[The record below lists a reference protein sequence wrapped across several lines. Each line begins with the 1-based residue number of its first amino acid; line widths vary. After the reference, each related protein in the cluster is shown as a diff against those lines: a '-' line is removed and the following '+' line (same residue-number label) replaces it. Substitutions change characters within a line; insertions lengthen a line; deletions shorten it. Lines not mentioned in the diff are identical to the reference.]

1 MFSQISSEFTF
12 FKNSKFQNIS
22 FVGAGRFKISSRAH
36 ILFFGVVHLFFLCV
50 SNMFSECF
58 QNVSRMFPVGAQ
70 KFNLH
75 PNTRWPHIP
84 YVPHSLSLP
93 RLHLLLLPTPPF
105 LASRT
110 IHKTIQKII
119 GLPPPTS
126 SNFLRQF
133 PISPNF
139 SKFFQLSLISI

>member
-1 MFSQISSEFTF
+1 MFPICFLYVSSE
-12 FKNSKFQNIS
+12 
-22 FVGAGRFKISSRAH
+22 
-36 ILFFGVVHLFFLCV
+36 
-50 SNMFSECF
+50 
-58 QNVSRMFPVGAQ
+58 AQ
-70 KFNLH
+70 KFNLRS
-75 PNTRWPHIP
+75 NTRWPHIP
-84 YVPHSLSLP
+84 YVPHSLPLP

-126 SNFLRQF
+126 SNFLQQF

-139 SKFFQLSLISI
+139 SKFFPTLTNFHLNFFYKKFPNFYKSITFSISPINNHFYILLGPLTGYIPNIY